1 MNPVV
6 GVDQAFWYIFIIS
19 VFFLTGITLAMVYFV
34 IRYRRSRHPQAADI
48 RDNWKLELLWTVI
61 PTLIALSMFV
71 VGWKSYTGLRTVPA
85 GSVQIEVLAQMFSW
99 IFIYDNDKESEN
111 LLVVPENTPIKL
123 NIESIDVIH
132 SFFLPAFRVKVDAVK
147 NYPTYVWFRTGEPGE
162 YDILCTEYCGLDHSQ
177 MVAKL
182 KVLPQKDYEA
192 WLEQDDY

>member
-182 KVLPQKDYEA
+182 KVVPQKDYEA